1 MAGKDVVVIKQKF
14 KKQRF
19 YYHRRNG
26 ILITRYFSLGKQKT
40 QEMTH
45 MINVGVLGATG
56 AVGQRFVELLADHPW
71 FNLSTVAASER
82 SAGQPYGKIV
92 NWRLD
97 TPFPEKIAKLK
108 VTSTS
113 PQAMK
118 DVDIVF
124 SALPADIASGV
135 ENEFADAGIAVCSN
149 ASSHRMDQSVPLVV
163 PEVNP
168 DHLGLIDV
176 QRDSG
181 RDGFIV
187 TNPNCSTIVMVTAL
201 APLSKFKFSD
211 VRVATMQAISGAG
224 FAGVA
229 AMAIYDNVIPYIG
242 QEEEK
247 METESLKILGTL
259 KGNKVA
265 NARFKVS
272 ASCHRV
278 PVIDGHTMA
287 VWVDIKEPVEELK
300 KAFRDY
306 KPPIKGLP
314 TQPEESIHF
323 FDEEKDR
330 PQPRLDRMRGKG
342 MTVSVGRLRQGIR
355 FVAMGHNTI
364 RGAAGAS
371 VLNAELITKKKY
383 L

>member
-1 MAGKDVVVIKQKF
+1 
-14 KKQRF
+14 
-19 YYHRRNG
+19 
-26 ILITRYFSLGKQKT
+26 
-40 QEMTH
+40 

-71 FNLSTVAASER
+71 FNLTTLAASER
-82 SAGQPYGKIV
+82 SANKPYEKVV

-108 VTSTS
+108 VTPTS
-113 PQAMK
+113 PKGMK
-118 DVDIVF
+118 DVDLVF
-124 SALPADIASGV
+124 SALPAEIATDV
-135 ENEFADAGIAVCSN
+135 ESEFADAGIAVCSN
-149 ASSHRMDQSVPLVV
+149 ASSHRMEPDIPLVV

-176 QRDSG
+176 QRDKG

-187 TNPNCSTIVMVTAL
+187 TNPNCSTIMMVMAL
-201 APLSKFKFSD
+201 APLSKFRFTD

-242 QEEEK
+242 KEEEK
-247 METESLKILGTL
+247 METETLKIMGAL
-259 KGNKVA
+259 KGKKVI
-265 NARFKVS
+265 NAPFSVS

-287 VWVDIKEPVEELK
+287 IWVDIKKPVDELK
-300 KAFRDY
+300 KAYSTYR
-306 KPPIKGLP
+306 PPIKGLP
-314 TQPEESIHF
+314 TQPEKSVLYL
-323 FDEEKDR
+323 EENDR

-342 MTVSVGRLRQGIR
+342 MTVSVGRLREGVR
-355 FVAMGHNTI
+355 FIAMGHNTI

>member
-1 MAGKDVVVIKQKF
+1 
-14 KKQRF
+14 
-19 YYHRRNG
+19 
-26 ILITRYFSLGKQKT
+26 
-40 QEMTH
+40 

-71 FNLSTVAASER
+71 FNLVTLAASDR
-82 SAGQPYGKIV
+82 SAGKPYGDVV

-97 TPFPEKIAKLK
+97 TPFPEKIAKVK
-108 VTSTS
+108 VSPTSLS
-113 PQAMK
+113 SMK
-118 DVDIVF
+118 DVDLVF
-124 SALPADIASGV
+124 SALPAEIAADV
-135 ENEFADAGIAVCSN
+135 ETEFADAGIAVCSN
-149 ASSHRMDQSVPLVV
+149 ASSHRMEQDIPLVV

-176 QRDSG
+176 QRDKG

-187 TNPNCSTIVMVTAL
+187 TNPNCSTIIMVMAL
-201 APLSKFKFSD
+201 APLRPFKFTD

-242 QEEEK
+242 KEEQK
-247 METESLKILGTL
+247 MEIESLKIMGTL
-259 KGNKVA
+259 KGKNVA
-265 NARFKVS
+265 NAPFSIS

-287 VWVDIKEPVEELK
+287 IWVDIKAPVENLK
-300 KAFRDY
+300 KAYRTY

-314 TQPEESIHF
+314 TQPEKSVLLM
-323 FDEEKDR
+323 DEDDR
-330 PQPRLDRMRGKG
+330 PQPRLDRMRGRG
-342 MTVSVGRLRQGIR
+342 MTVSVGRLREGVR

-371 VLNAELITKKKY
+371 VLNAELIHKKKY